1 MPSKEHFEIPRQRQ
15 TRPKG
20 LPWVILQEQ
29 PFHLFCRET
38 VNIISINLSEVYH
51 KCCILNGCTSHYLFC
66 DIVSSLIVCSCKQNK
81 TKAAAGEVC
90 MRLKWNIYLNREK
103 QLFTN
108 GAAPEHSTR
117 QPMPSPD
124 VSFITRGKEIKNI
137 N

>member
-1 MPSKEHFEIPRQRQ
+1 
-15 TRPKG
+15 
-20 LPWVILQEQ
+20 
-29 PFHLFCRET
+29 
-38 VNIISINLSEVYH
+38 
-51 KCCILNGCTSHYLFC
+51 
-66 DIVSSLIVCSCKQNK
+66 
-81 TKAAAGEVC
+81 
-90 MRLKWNIYLNREK
+90 MRLKWNIYLNKEK

>member
-51 KCCILNGCTSHYLFC
+51 KCCILNGCTSRYLFC

-81 TKAAAGEVC
+81 TKAAACLVVQFWMTSTFILRQLGYSLSITMYE
-90 MRLKWNIYLNREK
+90 IYL
-103 QLFTN
+103 
-108 GAAPEHSTR
+108 
-117 QPMPSPD
+117 
-124 VSFITRGKEIKNI
+124 
-137 N
+137 